1 MSSSTVNKQKRGRP
15 PGGHNGKRVH
25 DYPALLVR
33 LRRHIEEILAAV
45 AEVTNLSRT
54 RVIFRALVM
63 SKLKYLRD
71 HQPLWKSDWMQL
83 SKPGATLRQHA
94 LTPRKTYEASVGTRR
109 PLHIVQNQTGLR
121 YCS

>member
-71 HQPLWKSDWMQL
+71 HQPLVEKRVDAAIKARRDAEATRSDT
-83 SKPGATLRQHA
+83 S
-94 LTPRKTYEASVGTRR
+94 EE
-109 PLHIVQNQTGLR
+109 I
-121 YCS
+121 